1 MLFTSIEAP
10 ELFLLPLLLWC
21 HRFSSFTLPER
32 GEDGHISTAVVPL
45 FCCTTEKES
54 VLLLLDCFC

>member
-32 GEDGHISTAVVPL
+32 GVEDKHISADVVPL

-54 VLLLLDCFC
+54 VIVT